1 MEPEP
6 KRKRGR
12 HRLTDAQRSNAA
24 EKVPE
29 VKEKRKQTPKVR
41 KERFGSKSSRISKR
55 EK

>member
-24 EKVPE
+24 ESQKA
-29 VKEKRKQTPKVR
+29 KSKTIKKRNSYKIAVMNST
-41 KERFGSKSSRISKR
+41 RIL
-55 EK
+55 

>member
-1 MEPEP
+1 MEP

-12 HRLTDAQRSNAA
+12 PRLTEAQRRSNAA

-41 KERFGSKSSRISKR
+41 KERFGSESSRILKS